1 MAKKDQLSIYLSWLL
16 RHEPSAVGLDMDH
29 HGWVSVDRLIDGVN
43 AAGEHTL
50 TPEQLRDIVATDRKG
65 RYRFSEDGTRIKACQ
80 GHSIEWVEPELEW
93 REPPQTLYHGT
104 TAEAFE
110 KILRSGGIS
119 RMSRHAVHMQAQPE
133 KAWQSAERWHKTPVL
148 LEIDAAQ
155 MYEDGIA
162 FGVTENDVWCCDG
175 VPKEYIRKV
184 IPKE

>member
-1 MAKKDQLSIYLSWLL
+1 MSHSKISVWLSYLL
-16 RHEPSAVGLDMDH
+16 RHHPEDIGLQMDRL
-29 HGWVSVDRLIDGVN
+29 GWVQTKELIDKANQSGRYP
-43 AAGEHTL
+43 L
-50 TPEQLRDIVATDRKG
+50 TMDILREIVSTDSKG
-65 RYRFSEDGTRIKACQ
+65 RYRFSDDETKIKACQ

-93 REPPQTLYHGT
+93 REPPQFLYHGT